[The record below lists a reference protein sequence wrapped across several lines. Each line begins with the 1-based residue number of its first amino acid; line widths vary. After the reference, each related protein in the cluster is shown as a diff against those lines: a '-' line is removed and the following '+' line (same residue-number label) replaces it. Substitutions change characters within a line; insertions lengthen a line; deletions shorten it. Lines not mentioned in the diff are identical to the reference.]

1 MLNFSGEATTLSCPL
16 LLSTGG
22 TSAATSR
29 VDLEHR
35 VQPTRDQELVAKITT
50 DVEKMMALL
59 NAISQIEGG
68 RNHQRHTLVDGTP
81 CRWSPRAPIAQ
92 AAPIFAHKAGTA
104 RRGSPTSAT

>member
-1 MLNFSGEATTLSCPL
+1 MMMMMMMINFSGEATTLSCPL

-50 DVEKMMALL
+50 DVEKMMAL
-59 NAISQIEGG
+59 SE
-68 RNHQRHTLVDGTP
+68 RH
-81 CRWSPRAPIAQ
+81 
-92 AAPIFAHKAGTA
+92 AHAKVGITTSVA
-104 RRGSPTSAT
+104 RS